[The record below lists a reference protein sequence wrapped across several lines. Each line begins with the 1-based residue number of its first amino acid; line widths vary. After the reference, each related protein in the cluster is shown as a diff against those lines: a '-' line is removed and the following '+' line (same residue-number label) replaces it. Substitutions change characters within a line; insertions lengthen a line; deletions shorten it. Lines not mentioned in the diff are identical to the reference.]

1 MSLIEI
7 KNLIFGYNPNQIPLF
22 NNFSLTLPKGEIISI
37 IGRNGAGKTTLA
49 KLMIGMLRP
58 QKGNIL
64 IDNEATNKKTI
75 AEIAEKIGYVFQNPN
90 IMLFTN
96 TVEKEL
102 ELSLLRLNIPKEEA
116 EKRIQ
121 EMLDFFNLEIY
132 RKVHPRLLSRGEKQ
146 KLALAI
152 VLIQNPQA
160 IILDEPFSGIDIKQK
175 IQIRDYIFKLKEQK
189 RLVLIITH
197 DLDAVLEYSDRVI
210 SMDFGNIIFNG
221 QTEQFFYNPTNL
233 QKVNLTE
240 TYMLSMFYSLRKEGL
255 PENILK
261 RKEIISYFKHKF
273 S

>member
-7 KNLIFGYNPNQIPLF
+7 KNLTFGYNQNQGLLF
-22 NNFSLTLPKGEIISI
+22 NNLSLTLPKGEIISI

-58 QKGNIL
+58 QKGDIQ
-64 IDNEATNKKTI
+64 IDNESTNKKTI

-90 IMLFTN
+90 IMLFTH

-102 ELSLLRLNIPKEEA
+102 ELSLLRFNLTKEEA

-121 EMLDFFNLEIY
+121 EMLDFFNLEIF

-175 IQIRDYIFKLKEQK
+175 NLIRNYILELKEQK
-189 RLVLIITH
+189 KLVLIITH

-210 SMDFGNIIFNG
+210 SMNAGTIIFNG
-221 QTEQFFYNPTNL
+221 YTDQFFSNSTNL
-233 QKVNLTE
+233 QNVNLTE

-261 RKEIISYFKHKF
+261 RNEIISYFKNKF